1 MTHVRFM
8 KLSAGLLA
16 AVLAAYIA
24 SESKASESKAVR
36 SFLDG
41 TELHR
46 LCNSPVSWE
55 NTRCSSYIVGV
66 ADVLVASGY
75 HEMRACLP
83 NDIDAAQARDVVVL
97 WLDQRPQHR
106 HYTAA
111 SLTAAALSEAFPCK
125 N

>member
-1 MTHVRFM
+1 MTHVRLM
-8 KLSAGLLA
+8 RLSAGLLT
-16 AVLAAYIA
+16 AVLAACIA
-24 SESKASESKAVR
+24 SEGKASESKVIR
-36 SFLDG
+36 SFMDG
-41 TELHR
+41 HELHR
-46 LCNSPVSWE
+46 LCNSSVSWE

-83 NDIDAAQARDVVVL
+83 DNIDAAQARDVVVL